1 MDKLLESV
9 VRSFANDTKKLNDSE
24 LADYFHNEDYLKIEG
39 FNIDKHLS
47 IIIEFIEEDRGLDL
61 IFNKNEPKQNT
72 QEKKRPPL
80 SIDHK
85 IALSFTNYEKNLFHE
100 DLNFIPFEFG
110 KSKNEMVE
118 EFLSNSSLKINDY
131 LFQEGEIIESINSD
145 CHSIIHLF
153 SVSTDLEN
161 LKTISEIDNFDIDN
175 SLIWISIISKYILFN
190 NIGRKETEILK
201 QKIKDIERGIK

>member
-47 IIIEFIEEDRGLDL
+47 IILEFIEEDRGLDL
-61 IFNKNEPKQNT
+61 IYN
-72 QEKKRPPL
+72 QESEQHIEETKHIPF

-100 DLNFIPFEFG
+100 DLIFISFEFG
-110 KSKNEMVE
+110 KTKNQMVE
-118 EFLSNSSLKINDY
+118 DFLLNSNLNINDY
-131 LFQEGEIIESINSD
+131 LFQESQIIESINSNG
-145 CHSIIHLF
+145 HSIVHLY
-153 SVSTDLEN
+153 SVSTDILN
-161 LKTISEIDNFDIDN
+161 LKSISEIDNFNIDN

-190 NIGRKETEILK
+190 NIGKTETDILK
-201 QKIKDIERGIK
+201 QKIKDIERGFK